1 MLNNRFISGL
11 LSVSVL
17 LGILTGCTSQVQT
30 PETGIEDNKV
40 VEALSSS
47 GAISVQITSHNF
59 ETITESEFG
68 EQYSARDTVSLSY
81 QAGDL
86 GGVLPQSVSKNSV
99 YYFNQETGAWE
110 LLEETT
116 TACEVDNTI
125 IRGSCWMSDSLDQE
139 TINKLMGEDVAS
151 GKLYIKILKNM
162 GLFAFNLEN
171 GDYTSTERRFIM
183 AGTSAKLSWV
193 SGSGIIDK
201 KLTITG
207 GAVTDSG
214 ELYFDFD
221 ASGETVTI
229 CFGKEAVQ
237 IPELDYDL
245 AMGEEIDE
253 TKVYLDSLPVIEVTS
268 DSIVD
273 GEWVTGIGFME
284 GNNSP
289 ELTWEAVDGASY
301 YAVIMMDVSTN
312 NWLFWYEI
320 VAVTHLDYGAYTD
333 AEDYVGP
340 YPPGTHDFEVYI
352 IALKEA
358 PNELEYAL
366 DQSTGDISTKADFL
380 NVSAGGNAGNV
391 IAYGKVKA
399 PYTSPELYYGYR

>member
-1 MLNNRFISGL
+1 MHNNRLISGL

-17 LGILTGCTSQVQT
+17 LGILTGCTSQVQA

-40 VEALSSS
+40 IEALSGN
-47 GAISVQITSHNF
+47 GATGIQITSHNF
-59 ETITESEFG
+59 EQISDSEFG
-68 EQYSARDTVSLSY
+68 GQYSARDTVCLSY

-86 GGVLPQSVSKNSV
+86 GGVLPQTVSKNSV
-99 YYFNQETGAWE
+99 YYFNRETGAWD

-125 IRGSCWMSDSLDQE
+125 IRGSCWKCDSLDQD
-139 TINKLMGEDVAS
+139 TINKLMGEEAPS
-151 GKLYIKILKNM
+151 GTLYIKILKNM

-171 GDYTSTERRFIM
+171 GDYTSTERRFVM

-193 SGSGIIDK
+193 SDNGTIDK
-201 KLTITG
+201 KLSITG

-237 IPELDYDL
+237 IPELDYDF

-273 GEWVTGIGFME
+273 GEWLTEIGYME

-289 ELTWEAVDGASY
+289 ELTWEAVDGASC

-320 VAVTHLDYGAYTD
+320 VDCTHLDYGAYTD

-380 NVSAGGNAGNV
+380 NVSAGGNTGNV
-391 IAYGKVKA
+391 IAYGKIKA